1 MTSKFSS
8 GDKSTTNHR
17 SSKWT
22 KLVDR
27 GGLYHVEDIVY
38 YLFVALEIIT
48 DKELTTIFS
57 QKGRGIEK
65 VRKEKLSWICNDED
79 VQFIYCL
86 VSPSII
92 AEESSR
98 QKLLREIAYIW
109 VTTRGHSKAQ
119 QLKEQY
125 KKTKAETVK
134 QRKSLRKE
142 LATKKREER
151 IA

>member
-1 MTSKFSS
+1 MI
-8 GDKSTTNHR
+8 G
-17 SSKWT
+17 
-22 KLVDR
+22 VP
-27 GGLYHVEDIVY
+27 GLYHVEDIVY
-38 YLFVALEIIT
+38 HLFVALELIT

-79 VQFIYCL
+79 VQFVYCL

-98 QKLLREIAYIW
+98 QKLLREIAYTW

-119 QLKEQY
+119 HLKEQY

-134 QRKSLRKE
+134 RRKSLRKE

-151 IA
+151 IE